1 MNKRTE
7 NFVLKLVVGGSLIL
21 GGGVAIDG
29 SARYAVQAME
39 RTDRLARELDG
50 QDSQLRVETW
60 QQYSAAR
67 RESEVADWRA
77 MLIEPVGGIA
87 MGLGGALA
95 GHEVWNESRRRKRVA
110 AKAGK

>member
-50 QDSQLRVETW
+50 QDS
-60 QQYSAAR
+60 
-67 RESEVADWRA
+67 
-77 MLIEPVGGIA
+77 
-87 MGLGGALA
+87 
-95 GHEVWNESRRRKRVA
+95 HN
-110 AKAGK
+110 